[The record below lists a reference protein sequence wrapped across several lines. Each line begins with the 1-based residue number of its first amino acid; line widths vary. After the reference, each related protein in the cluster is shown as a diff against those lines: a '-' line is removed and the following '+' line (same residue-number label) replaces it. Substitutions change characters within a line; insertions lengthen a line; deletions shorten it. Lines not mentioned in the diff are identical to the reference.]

1 MKNVGLVIV
10 FTLFGA
16 FSAQAQNSTDLIQF
30 GVKAGANF
38 ATITGDDFES
48 PESRTA
54 FHAGVLAE
62 LPVNERFSIQPEILY
77 SAQGF
82 SADGTFGG
90 VDYTAEYKMD
100 YIQVPILAKI
110 YLVNGLNFQVG
121 PQVGFRINESV
132 EFDTDLGESSEDFN
146 SEENDIDFGVAAGL
160 EYKFDGGFF
169 IQGRYNYGFSEIYED
184 TDAHNSVIQAGIGF
198 MF

>member
-10 FTLFGA
+10 FALFGA
-16 FSAQAQNSTDLIQF
+16 FSTQAQNSTDLIQF

-62 LPVNERFSIQPEILY
+62 LPVNNRVSLQPEILY

-82 SADGTFGG
+82 SADGTLGG
-90 VDYTAEYKMD
+90 MEYTAEYKMD
-100 YIQVPILAKI
+100 YIQVPILAKL
-110 YLVNGLNFQVG
+110 YLVNGLNFQIG

-146 SEENDIDFGVAAGL
+146 SEENDINLGLAAGL

-169 IQGRYNYGFSEIYED
+169 IQGRYNYGFSKIYEN

>member
-1 MKNVGLVIV
+1 MKNVSLMIV
-10 FTLFGA
+10 FVLA
-16 FSAQAQNSTDLIQF
+16 SVFSIQAQNSTDLIQF
-30 GVKAGANF
+30 GVKAGVNF
-38 ATITGDDFES
+38 STIAGDDFES

-82 SADGTFGG
+82 NARGSFAG
-90 VDYTAEYKMD
+90 VDYEGEYQMD

-110 YLVNGLNFQVG
+110 YLVNGLNVQVG
-121 PQVGFRINESV
+121 PQIGFRINESV
-132 EFDTDLGESSEDFN
+132 EYNTDLGDGFEDFN
-146 SEENDIDFGVAAGL
+146 SEENDINLGIAAGL
-160 EYKFDGGFF
+160 EYKFDSGFF
-169 IQGRYNYGFSEIYED
+169 IQGRYNYGFSKIYPD
-184 TDAHNSVIQAGIGF
+184 TDAHNSVIQAGVGF